1 MRSVIK
7 KKLAVTSSLLLITI
21 GLIGVVPG
29 IYYFTSNHGSV
40 AAHGLPHPKSS
51 VKAGTPLVAGHPS
64 SISIPSIGIN
74 IPVIDGFYNTKTRDW
89 TLSLDKAQFA
99 ATTAQPNNK
108 QGNTF
113 IYGHYRVGVFYT
125 LPHIQ
130 TGDEATVTT
139 DNGYVFTYK
148 FYQTYP
154 TQPTDTSVLHYQGP
168 PMLTLQTCS
177 GSFYQNRQMY
187 LFSLVKYEKVNNQ
200 TISEAAH

>member
-1 MRSVIK
+1 LPAAKSHVK
-7 KKLAVTSSLLLITI
+7 PSEPTI
-21 GLIGVVPG
+21 
-29 IYYFTSNHGSV
+29 S
-40 AAHGLPHPKSS
+40 
-51 VKAGTPLVAGHPS
+51 GHPTA
-64 SISIPSIGIN
+64 ISIPSVGIN
-74 IPVIDGFYNTKTRDW
+74 IPVIDGYYNQKTRDW

-99 ATTAQPNNK
+99 TPTVQPNNK

-130 TGDEATVTT
+130 PGAEATITT
-139 DNGYVFTYK
+139 DNGYQFTYR

-154 TQPTDTSVLHYQGP
+154 TQPTDTSVLHYKGP

-187 LFSLVKYEKVNNQ
+187 LFSLVSYSKVQ
-200 TISEAAH
+200 AT